1 MMCTYHP
8 LKASIP
14 GMKCLQVGLYIHT
27 SPQAADLV
35 MLNRHPITL
44 IDNYDVLASLNIF
57 VKFLQTGALSKEL
70 KYQKVIDLDK

>member
-1 MMCTYHP
+1 
-8 LKASIP
+8 
-14 GMKCLQVGLYIHT
+14 
-27 SPQAADLV
+27 